1 MRDDVVLRVNGLGK
15 QFKLYSNPWCRLGEW
30 LRMGKGTFHK
40 PFWAVRDVSFEV
52 RRGECLGIIGING
65 AGKSTLL
72 KMMTGVLQATE
83 GAYQIDGRVLSLLE
97 LSGGFDK
104 YLTGRENVIRT
115 TEFLGF
121 PDGYA
126 RERMD

>member
-1 MRDDVVLRVNGLGK
+1 MNDDVVLRVNGLGK
-15 QFKLYSNPWCRLGEW
+15 QFKLYPNPWGRLGEW
-30 LRMGKGTFHK
+30 VCMGKRTFHK

-83 GAYQIDGRVLSLLE
+83 GTFQIDGRVILATKI
-97 LSGGFDK
+97 SGGNPKRFK
-104 YLTGRENVIRT
+104 
-115 TEFLGF
+115 
-121 PDGYA
+121 
-126 RERMD
+126 